1 LLTNYVYNT
10 NDRSTLIWRPV
21 DDASMNTK
29 NIQTITNVVVKNASG
44 TTLLNSNNL
53 GQQKVQT
60 VTLFYRG
67 TTAFKTQNATTVW

>member
-1 LLTNYVYNT
+1 
-10 NDRSTLIWRPV
+10 
-21 DDASMNTK
+21 MNTK

-60 VTLFYRG
+60 VTLTNG
-67 TTAFKTQNATTVW
+67 ETISGTIGKTTATRITYNGN